1 MKKFFLVTSLI
12 IFIPYIIVT
21 IFIAQDTIKFKFVSN
36 NTIRVKREAK
46 NKIDIVPFEEYIV
59 GVVAAEMPVSFELE
73 ALKAQA
79 VAART
84 YALKKIERSAK
95 LDYDIVDTVANQVY
109 YDNEELKTKWKDD
122 YQEKTNKI
130 KEAVLTTKGEY
141 MVYDDEII
149 DAFFFSTSVGK
160 TENSEEV
167 FSAKLPY
174 LRSVDSSWD
183 EQVSPVFNDQET
195 FSLKEFYSLLGLNYN
210 SQLKVEITKTT
221 STGRIKEL
229 KINDIIMTA
238 SDVYKKLGLRSTFLN
253 IIQNNDKV
261 IVNTK
266 GFGHGVGM
274 SQYGANGMAKNGY
287 DYQKILKHY
296 YQGIKIKKIKI

>member
-1 MKKFFLVTSLI
+1 MKKIFLVTFLI

-21 IFIAQDTIKFKFVSN
+21 LFVANNDIKFQFVSN
-36 NTIRVKREAK
+36 NTIRVKRESK
-46 NKIDIVPFEEYIV
+46 NSIETVPFEEYIV

-84 YALKKIERSAK
+84 YALKKMERNTEQE
-95 LDYDIVDTVANQVY
+95 YDIIDTVANQVY
-109 YDNEELKTKWKDD
+109 YDNDELKAKWQDD
-122 YQEKTNKI
+122 YTEKINKVKQAI
-130 KEAVLTTKGEY
+130 LATRGEY
-141 MVYDDEII
+141 MVYGNEII

-174 LRSVDSSWD
+174 LRSVESSWD
-183 EQVSPVFNDQET
+183 EEVSPVFNDQAT
-195 FSLKEFYSLLGLNYN
+195 FSLDEFYSLLGINYN
-210 SQLKVEITKTT
+210 DKVTVEITKTT

-229 KINDIIMTA
+229 KINDKKMTG
-238 SDVYKKLGLRSTFLN
+238 SDVYQKLGLRSTFFT
-253 IIQNNDKV
+253 ISQNNKQ
-261 IVNTK
+261 ITVNTK
-266 GFGHGVGM
+266 GYGHGVGM

-296 YQGIKIKKIKI
+296 YQGIEIKKI